1 MDSWTRRK
9 QVLSVLQ
16 TTWRNLI
23 AGSEHGLGGNAPEDH
38 GCGLLNSFQA
48 LAQQV
53 GVSVPKLDVI
63 GGSTASLKPDGLAD
77 DESHSF
83 GLGLADLL
91 GGQGAAL
98 SPVQHLV
105 ADLVRQSREFL
116 GRLHPRKQGDL
127 PAVG

>member
-1 MDSWTRRK
+1 ML
-9 QVLSVLQ
+9 VLSGGCGL
-16 TTWRNLI
+16 RD
-23 AGSEHGLGGNAPEDH
+23 LGGNAPKDY

-53 GVSVPKLDVI
+53 GVSVPNLDVI
-63 GGSTASLKPDGLAD
+63 SGGSTRLKTDGLAD
-77 DESHSF
+77 HEGYSF

-105 ADLVRQSREFL
+105 ADLVRQSREFF
-116 GRLHPRKQGDL
+116 GGLHPAKQGDL